1 MMTEQEFL
9 ELCRSKYQEINKL
22 NEIKDFYQYEKQFD
36 QTMVELSRMLLERN
50 LSQVPVDR
58 RKKNTLQIRENRDCQ
73 CTSFQR
79 SP

>member
-1 MMTEQEFL
+1 MTEQEFL